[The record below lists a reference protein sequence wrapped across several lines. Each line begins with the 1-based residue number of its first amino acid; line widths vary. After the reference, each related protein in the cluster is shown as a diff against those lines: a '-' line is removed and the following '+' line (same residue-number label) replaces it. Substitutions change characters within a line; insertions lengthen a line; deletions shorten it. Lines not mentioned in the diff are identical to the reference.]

1 MKHLLTLFCVLLLS
15 QFLFSQQLPNLP
27 IPIGA
32 GSCEVWNNSIYHFGG
47 SNNWSGSI
55 CYPRV
60 YKFDGAS
67 WALYDSIPDNNM
79 WGVTSVLVG
88 DNVYLLGAWP
98 SGPQLN
104 RKYDLNT
111 GDWTYLANSPNSYH
125 TWGITAEVLSGIIYL
140 FNPDGECF
148 GYNISSDTWSDN
160 TYNTATGTRDL
171 SSILYQ
177 NEIYVIGWD
186 DSAFYKYTPSTNQ
199 WTQLSNS
206 IYQVGACA
214 MGIINNL
221 IYFVGGNSGGST
233 VAEYKSILVYDITT
247 DTWSL
252 DLHEIS
258 FKRHWMAT
266 AEYKG
271 GLYIVGGIDSMAN
284 AVDIVEEIVPQGT
297 AGVNN
302 GSEVS
307 KGYLLTQNYPNPFNP
322 NTTIEYQIPELS
334 FVTIKVYDL
343 IGKEIAELVNEEK
356 LAGKYKVAFS
366 TTQLPS
372 GVYFYQLKAGNFAES
387 KKMVLMK

>member
-47 SNNWSGSI
+47 SNNWSGTI

-60 YKFDGAS
+60 YKFDGSS

-88 DNVYLLGAWP
+88 DNIYLLGAWP
-98 SGPQLN
+98 YGPQLN

-111 GDWTYLANSPNSYH
+111 GDWTYLANSPNTYH
-125 TWGITAEVLSGIIYL
+125 TWGITAEVHSGIIYL

-148 GYNISSDTWSDN
+148 GYNISSDTWSDK

-186 DSAFYKYTPSTNQ
+186 NSAFYKYTPSSDQ

-233 VAEYKSILVYDITT
+233 VAEYKTILVYDITT

-302 GSEVS
+302 ESEVPES
-307 KGYLLTQNYPNPFNP
+307 YMLSQNYPNPFNP
-322 NTTIEYQIPELS
+322 IAKINYSIPQTSQVQIIVFDLLGNEIE
-334 FVTIKVYDL
+334 T
-343 IGKEIAELVNEEK
+343 LVNEEK
-356 LAGKYKVAFS
+356 SVGTYELTWTAAN
-366 TTQLPS
+366 LPS
-372 GVYFYQLKAGNFAES
+372 GVYFYQLKAGSFVQT
-387 KKMVLMK
+387 KKMILIK